1 MEAIIMKVK
10 KCLSTILAGMMSVS
24 LWGSLSVGAEEEKI
38 YTFSELLEMSEEE
51 FLALDETAN
60 SCYYDMKSIPE
71 GEARAIYGINN
82 MQGSSNVPDYE
93 ALKVMY
99 SDYVG
104 LRGVFDCTVKSSDKE
119 YIPYETEKCIQYL
132 LGDSVEYTVK
142 SPLMSGSSYFDWRL
156 EVSITDFKLKFSEI
170 TDEDILYLAKFEYC
184 IMQADSNLLYLS
196 PYVDIFSHASNYG
209 EANGDDKLTA
219 GDAAYIAKK
228 LAEQKADELPETADF
243 NGDGKITALDC
254 AEIARFLAAKA
265 LARAEGM
272 FVEQQ

>member
-1 MEAIIMKVK
+1 MH
-10 KCLSTILAGMMSVS
+10 T
-24 LWGSLSVGAEEEKI
+24 
-38 YTFSELLEMSEEE
+38 
-51 FLALDETAN
+51 
-60 SCYYDMKSIPE
+60 
-71 GEARAIYGINN
+71 
-82 MQGSSNVPDYE
+82 
-93 ALKVMY
+93 
-99 SDYVG
+99 
-104 LRGVFDCTVKSSDKE
+104 VF
-119 YIPYETEKCIQYL
+119 I
-132 LGDSVEYTVK
+132 GDSVEYTVK

>member
-1 MEAIIMKVK
+1 MKVK

-24 LWGSLSVGAEEEKI
+24 LLGSLSVGAEEEKI

-209 EANGDDKLTA
+209 EVNGDDKLTA

>member
-1 MEAIIMKVK
+1 MKVK
-10 KCLSTILAGMMSVS
+10 KCLSTILAGIMSVS
-24 LWGSLSVGAEEEKI
+24 LLGSLSTSASEEKI

-170 TDEDILYLAKFEYC
+170 TDEDTLYLAKFEYC